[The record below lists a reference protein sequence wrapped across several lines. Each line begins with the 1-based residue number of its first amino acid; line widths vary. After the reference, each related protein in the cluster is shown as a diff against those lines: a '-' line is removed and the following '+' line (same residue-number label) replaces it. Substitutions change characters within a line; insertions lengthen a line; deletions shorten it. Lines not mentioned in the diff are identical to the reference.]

1 MLKCRDVLE
10 QADAYLDQQLSGWQR
25 LQFKLHILLCRN
37 CRRYVKNLQLTQQVS
52 QQMRLTQ
59 TSPSET
65 ELDSLMRL
73 IEQDKVQR

>member
-25 LQFKLHILLCRN
+25 LQFKLHLLLCRN
-37 CRRYVKNLQLTQQVS
+37 CRRYIKNLQLTQQVS
-52 QQMRLTQ
+52 QQVRLSQ
-59 TSPSET
+59 TVPSET